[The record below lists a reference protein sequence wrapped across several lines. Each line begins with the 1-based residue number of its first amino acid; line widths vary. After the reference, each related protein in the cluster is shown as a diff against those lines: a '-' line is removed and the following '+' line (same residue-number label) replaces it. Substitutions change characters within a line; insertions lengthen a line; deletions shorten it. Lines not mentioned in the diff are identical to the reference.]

1 MDGKKKIS
9 IVISGLKE
17 KIGKAVSFLT
27 CKTYPD
33 EEDYLIG
40 NTEYDGKDLEK
51 VIVDWVAGKV
61 KLSVS
66 DDGVIR
72 IKEKISG
79 ADDDIYRVH
88 SLLRGDVLNIHFAAS
103 GVNVYNLEKDLEL
116 EIPEGAAVEV
126 ETVSASFDC
135 DDITCNG
142 MTVKTISGGVELGD
156 TFSRESVTI
165 DSSSGD
171 IFAESIRSDENVG
184 IVTASGDVEIRAV
197 ACESLKIST
206 TSGDIFAE
214 SIRSDENVVTGT
226 VSGDVNIERLKSD
239 VFRGESVSGDINI
252 EKAEVSD
259 KITFDSTSG
268 DARLK
273 DVSSEYVEVNST
285 SGEIELEIRDC
296 EKLSA
301 DSTSGDVSLKF
312 TSEEGAEIE
321 FDSCSGVF
329 RSRSPVE
336 HRNDVKIVGNGKCS
350 AKVSTVSGNL
360 TVK

>member
-142 MTVKTISGGVELGD
+142 MTVKTISGGVELGN
-156 TFSRESVTI
+156 TVSRESVTI
-165 DSSSGD
+165 DSS
-171 IFAESIRSDENVG
+171 
-184 IVTASGDVEIRAV
+184 
-197 ACESLKIST
+197 
-206 TSGDIFAE
+206 SGDIFAE

-268 DARLK
+268 DARIK

>member
-171 IFAESIRSDENVG
+171 IFAESIRSDENV
-184 IVTASGDVEIRAV
+184 
-197 ACESLKIST
+197 
-206 TSGDIFAE
+206 
-214 SIRSDENVVTGT
+214 VTGT

>member
-40 NTEYDGKDLEK
+40 NTEYDGNDLEK
-51 VIVDWVAGKV
+51 IIVDWVAGKV

-142 MTVKTISGGVELGD
+142 MTVKTISGGVELGN
-156 TFSRESVTI
+156 TVSRESVTI
-165 DSSSGD
+165 DSS
-171 IFAESIRSDENVG
+171 
-184 IVTASGDVEIRAV
+184 
-197 ACESLKIST
+197 
-206 TSGDIFAE
+206 SGDIFAE

-268 DARLK
+268 DARIK

>member
-171 IFAESIRSDENVG
+171 IFAESIRSDENV
-184 IVTASGDVEIRAV
+184 
-197 ACESLKIST
+197 
-206 TSGDIFAE
+206 
-214 SIRSDENVVTGT
+214 VTGT

-268 DARLK
+268 DARIK

>member
-40 NTEYDGKDLEK
+40 NTEYDGNDLEK

-116 EIPEGAAVEV
+116 EIPEGVAVEV

-165 DSSSGD
+165 DSS
-171 IFAESIRSDENVG
+171 
-184 IVTASGDVEIRAV
+184 
-197 ACESLKIST
+197 
-206 TSGDIFAE
+206 SGDIFAE

-268 DARLK
+268 DARIK